1 MKPARPRLSLS
12 GRTSAAGR
20 PTQDE
25 AHKPGLARS
34 RAGTRQAGDA
44 RVAGQKP
51 EMAPADRKLL
61 LLNKPY
67 MVLCQFTDEAGRE
80 TLKDYI
86 KEPGIYAAG
95 RLDRD
100 SEGLLLLTNDG
111 KLQARLTQPGE
122 KTPKTYWVQ
131 VEGIPSEEKLAS
143 LRAGVELNDG
153 MTLPAEARIMAE
165 PDVWPRNPPIRMRKE
180 IPTSWLEIKIVEGRN
195 RQVRRMT
202 AHIGHPTLR
211 LIRYAIGDWT
221 LGNWQEDGLAPGQ
234 SRSLPAPELA
244 QARRD
249 LLSHL
254 KTAYGSE
261 LTGPVP
267 GTSGKYSEGLSIR
280 LEQADERWWAVF
292 EPATFIDLDRRTAET
307 IQRRRA
313 ASGIALEAMPLD
325 IGTLNSVIP
334 RGDGLLAR

>member
-1 MKPARPRLSLS
+1 MHAMKPARPRLSLS

-51 EMAPADRKLL
+51 EVAPADRKLL

-131 VEGIPSEEKLAS
+131 VEGVPSEAALAA

-153 MTLPAEARIMAE
+153 MTLPAGARIMDE
-165 PDVWPRNPPIRMRKE
+165 PAVWPRNPPIRMRKE

-244 QARRD
+244 PARRQP
-249 LLSHL
+249 SSPR
-254 KTAYGSE
+254 ASGSAA
-261 LTGPVP
+261 
-267 GTSGKYSEGLSIR
+267 K
-280 LEQADERWWAVF
+280 
-292 EPATFIDLDRRTAET
+292 PAGEAP
-307 IQRRRA
+307 RRA
-313 ASGIALEAMPLD
+313 SQPQQRD
-325 IGTLNSVIP
+325 KP
-334 RGDGLLAR
+334 RGTGKPGSPTTGENKPRSSGRGTARRPARHPGDKESS

>member
-1 MKPARPRLSLS
+1 MKSPRSRLSVSRTPRDNAPRTAAKPAAPRH
-12 GRTSAAGR
+12 AAPR
-20 PTQDE
+20 
-25 AHKPGLARS
+25 
-34 RAGTRQAGDA
+34 
-44 RVAGQKP
+44 KP
-51 EMAPADRKLL
+51 ELAPEDRKLL

-86 KEPGIYAAG
+86 TEPGIYAAG

-131 VEGIPSEEKLAS
+131 VEGIPSEEKLAA

-153 MTLPAEARIMAE
+153 MTLPAGARIMDE
-165 PDVWPRNPPIRMRKE
+165 PAVWPRNPPIRERKE
-180 IPTSWLEIKIVEGRN
+180 IPTSWLEITIIEGRN

-221 LGNWQEDGLAPGQ
+221 LDGLTPGT
-234 SRSLPAPELA
+234 SRSLPAPALA
-244 QARRD
+244 PLSISRPRPSSFRAGAHTAKPAGDAPRRASQPGRDERPRSTHSTERSTSSPTGGKPRSSGRGTARR
-249 LLSHL
+249 
-254 KTAYGSE
+254 
-261 LTGPVP
+261 
-267 GTSGKYSEGLSIR
+267 
-280 LEQADERWWAVF
+280 
-292 EPATFIDLDRRTAET
+292 PA
-307 IQRRRA
+307 RA
-313 ASGIALEAMPLD
+313 GNP
-325 IGTLNSVIP
+325 NSS
-334 RGDGLLAR
+334 DKES

>member
-1 MKPARPRLSLS
+1 MKSPRSRLSVSRSPRDNGPRTAAKPAAP
-12 GRTSAAGR
+12 
-20 PTQDE
+20 
-25 AHKPGLARS
+25 
-34 RAGTRQAGDA
+34 RQAA
-44 RVAGQKP
+44 PRKP
-51 EMAPADRKLL
+51 ELAPEDRKLL

-131 VEGIPSEEKLAS
+131 VEGIPSEEKLAA

-153 MTLPAEARIMAE
+153 MTLPAGARIMDE
-165 PDVWPRNPPIRMRKE
+165 PAVWPRNPPIRERKE
-180 IPTSWLEIKIVEGRN
+180 IPTSWLEIKIIEGRN

-221 LGNWQEDGLAPGQ
+221 LDGLAPGE
-234 SRSLPAPELA
+234 SRSLPAPDLA
-244 QARRD
+244 PLSTSRPRSSSSRSGAHTAKPAGDAPRQASQPKRAERPRSTHPTERATLSPTGGKPRSSGRGTARRP
-249 LLSHL
+249 
-254 KTAYGSE
+254 A
-261 LTGPVP
+261 
-267 GTSGKYSEGLSIR
+267 R
-280 LEQADERWWAVF
+280 AVNPDSSDK
-292 EPATFIDLDRRTAET
+292 E
-307 IQRRRA
+307 
-313 ASGIALEAMPLD
+313 S
-325 IGTLNSVIP
+325 
-334 RGDGLLAR
+334 

>member
-1 MKPARPRLSLS
+1 MKSPRPRLSV
-12 GRTSAAGR
+12 
-20 PTQDE
+20 
-25 AHKPGLARS
+25 S
-34 RAGTRQAGDA
+34 RAPRDNAPRTAAKPAAPRHAA
-44 RVAGQKP
+44 PRKP
-51 EMAPADRKLL
+51 ELAAADRKLL

-86 KEPGIYAAG
+86 SEPGIYAAG

-131 VEGIPSEEKLAS
+131 VEGIPSEEKLAD

-153 MTLPAEARIMAE
+153 MTLPAGARIMAE
-165 PDVWPRNPPIRMRKE
+165 PDVWPRNPPIRERKE
-180 IPTSWLEIKIVEGRN
+180 IPTSWLEIKIIEGRN

-221 LGNWQEDGLAPGQ
+221 LDGLAPGE

-244 QARRD
+244 PLATSRPRSSSSRSGAHTAKPAGDAPRRASQPKRDERPRATHSTASSTPSPTGGKPRSSGRGTARR
-249 LLSHL
+249 
-254 KTAYGSE
+254 
-261 LTGPVP
+261 
-267 GTSGKYSEGLSIR
+267 
-280 LEQADERWWAVF
+280 
-292 EPATFIDLDRRTAET
+292 PARV
-307 IQRRRA
+307 
-313 ASGIALEAMPLD
+313 GNP
-325 IGTLNSVIP
+325 NSN
-334 RGDGLLAR
+334 DKES

>member
-1 MKPARPRLSLS
+1 MKSPRSRLSVNRTPRDNAPRTAAKPAASRHASPR
-12 GRTSAAGR
+12 
-20 PTQDE
+20 
-25 AHKPGLARS
+25 
-34 RAGTRQAGDA
+34 
-44 RVAGQKP
+44 KP
-51 EMAPADRKLL
+51 ELAPADRKLL

-131 VEGIPSEEKLAS
+131 VEGIPSEEKLAA

-153 MTLPAEARIMAE
+153 MTLPAGARIMDE
-165 PDVWPRNPPIRMRKE
+165 PAVWPRNPPIRERKE
-180 IPTSWLEIKIVEGRN
+180 IPTSWLEIKIIEGRN

-221 LGNWQEDGLAPGQ
+221 LDGLAPGE
-234 SRSLPAPELA
+234 SRSLPAPELTPLSNSRPRPSSSRSGGNA
-244 QARRD
+244 KPTGDAPRRASQPRRD
-249 LLSHL
+249 ERPRSTHP
-254 KTAYGSE
+254 TERS
-261 LTGPVP
+261 TSNP
-267 GTSGKYSEGLSIR
+267 TSGKPRSSGR
-280 LEQADERWWAVF
+280 GTARR
-292 EPATFIDLDRRTAET
+292 PA
-307 IQRRRA
+307 RA
-313 ASGIALEAMPLD
+313 GNP
-325 IGTLNSVIP
+325 NSS
-334 RGDGLLAR
+334 DKES

>member
-1 MKPARPRLSLS
+1 MKSPRSRLSVSRAPRDNAPRTAAKPAAPRYASP
-12 GRTSAAGR
+12 R
-20 PTQDE
+20 
-25 AHKPGLARS
+25 
-34 RAGTRQAGDA
+34 
-44 RVAGQKP
+44 KP
-51 EMAPADRKLL
+51 ELAPEDRKLL

-131 VEGIPSEEKLAS
+131 VEGIPSEEKLAA

-153 MTLPAEARIMAE
+153 MTLPAGARIMDE
-165 PDVWPRNPPIRMRKE
+165 PAVWPRNPPIRERKE
-180 IPTSWLEIKIVEGRN
+180 IPTSWLEIKIIEGRN

-221 LGNWQEDGLAPGQ
+221 LDGLAPGE

-244 QARRD
+244 PLSTGRPRPSSSRSGAHTAKPAKPAGEAPRRPSQPRRDERPRSSGRGTARR
-249 LLSHL
+249 
-254 KTAYGSE
+254 
-261 LTGPVP
+261 
-267 GTSGKYSEGLSIR
+267 
-280 LEQADERWWAVF
+280 
-292 EPATFIDLDRRTAET
+292 PA
-307 IQRRRA
+307 RA
-313 ASGIALEAMPLD
+313 GNPDSNDKE
-325 IGTLNSVIP
+325 S
-334 RGDGLLAR
+334 

>member
-1 MKPARPRLSLS
+1 MKSARSRLSLPNRPARD
-12 GRTSAAGR
+12 GAPRSAAR
-20 PTQDE
+20 PAE
-25 AHKPGLARS
+25 SRHVAAR
-34 RAGTRQAGDA
+34 
-44 RVAGQKP
+44 KP
-51 EMAPADRKLL
+51 ELAPEDRKLL

-131 VEGIPSEEKLAS
+131 VEGIPSEEQLAA

-153 MTLPAEARIMAE
+153 MTLPAGARIMDE
-165 PDVWPRNPPIRMRKE
+165 PAVWPRNPPIRERKE
-180 IPTSWLEIKIVEGRN
+180 IPTCWLEIKIVEGRN

-221 LGNWQEDGLAPGQ
+221 LDGLAPGE
-234 SRSLPAPELA
+234 SRALPAPELA
-244 QARRD
+244 PVPRRAQTPNKPRSQGSGSSNPRASQPPRSPHGQGQGRDSRGASPRPANRSAGRGTARRPAR
-249 LLSHL
+249 S
-254 KTAYGSE
+254 KPSE
-261 LTGPVP
+261 
-267 GTSGKYSEGLSIR
+267 
-280 LEQADERWWAVF
+280 
-292 EPATFIDLDRRTAET
+292 
-307 IQRRRA
+307 
-313 ASGIALEAMPLD
+313 
-325 IGTLNSVIP
+325 
-334 RGDGLLAR
+334 

>member
-1 MKPARPRLSLS
+1 MYPMKSPRSRLSVSRTPRDNAPRTAAKPAAPRHASP
-12 GRTSAAGR
+12 R
-20 PTQDE
+20 
-25 AHKPGLARS
+25 
-34 RAGTRQAGDA
+34 
-44 RVAGQKP
+44 KP
-51 EMAPADRKLL
+51 ELAPEDRKLL

-131 VEGIPSEEKLAS
+131 VEGIPSEEKLAA

-153 MTLPAEARIMAE
+153 MTLPAGARIMNE
-165 PDVWPRNPPIRMRKE
+165 PAVWPRNPPIRERKE
-180 IPTSWLEIKIVEGRN
+180 IPTSWLEIKIIEGRN

-221 LGNWQEDGLAPGQ
+221 LDGLAPGE
-234 SRSLPAPELA
+234 SRSLPAPELTPLSNNRPRPSSSRSGA
-244 QARRD
+244 HTAKPAGEAPRRPSQPRRDERPRSTHPTERAATNPTGGKPRSSGRGTARR
-249 LLSHL
+249 
-254 KTAYGSE
+254 
-261 LTGPVP
+261 
-267 GTSGKYSEGLSIR
+267 
-280 LEQADERWWAVF
+280 
-292 EPATFIDLDRRTAET
+292 PA
-307 IQRRRA
+307 RA
-313 ASGIALEAMPLD
+313 GNP
-325 IGTLNSVIP
+325 NSS
-334 RGDGLLAR
+334 DKES

>member
-1 MKPARPRLSLS
+1 MKSPRSRLSVSRAPRDNAPRTAAKPAAPRHASP
-12 GRTSAAGR
+12 R
-20 PTQDE
+20 
-25 AHKPGLARS
+25 
-34 RAGTRQAGDA
+34 
-44 RVAGQKP
+44 KP
-51 EMAPADRKLL
+51 ELAPEERKLL

-131 VEGIPSEEKLAS
+131 VEGIPSEEQLAA

-153 MTLPAEARIMAE
+153 MTLPAGARIMDE
-165 PDVWPRNPPIRMRKE
+165 PAVWPRNPPIRERKE
-180 IPTSWLEIKIVEGRN
+180 IPTCWLEIKIVEGRN

-221 LGNWQEDGLAPGQ
+221 LDGLAPGE
-234 SRSLPAPELA
+234 SRILHAPELVLAPRRA
-244 QARRD
+244 QAPNKARSQGTGSNNPRSAQPTRSPHGQGQGRDNRDASPRPANRSGGRGTARRPAR
-249 LLSHL
+249 S
-254 KTAYGSE
+254 KPSE
-261 LTGPVP
+261 
-267 GTSGKYSEGLSIR
+267 
-280 LEQADERWWAVF
+280 
-292 EPATFIDLDRRTAET
+292 
-307 IQRRRA
+307 
-313 ASGIALEAMPLD
+313 
-325 IGTLNSVIP
+325 
-334 RGDGLLAR
+334 

>member
-12 GRTSAAGR
+12 PRGPGHT
-20 PTQDE
+20 T
-25 AHKPGLARS
+25 KTGLARPS
-34 RAGTRQAGDA
+34 QPTTER
-44 RVAGQKP
+44 KP
-51 EMAPADRKLL
+51 EVAPADRKLL

-67 MVLCQFTDEAGRE
+67 MVLCQFTDEGGRE

-86 KEPGIYAAG
+86 TEPGIYAAG

-131 VEGIPSEEKLAS
+131 VEGVPSEEALLS
-143 LRAGVELNDG
+143 LRAGVALNDG
-153 MTLPAEARIMAE
+153 MTLPAGARVMSD

-180 IPTSWLEIKIVEGRN
+180 IPTCWLEIKIVEGRN

-221 LGNWQEDGLAPGQ
+221 LDDLAPGQ
-234 SRSLPAPELA
+234 SRALPAPELA
-244 QARRD
+244 ALPRAQAPRRGGQGTPDRAVKSATKNNINDKSHNKTRSKAAQDATSASRNSRPQSAEQSVAQPSSARPTDGKPRSNRGSARR
-249 LLSHL
+249 
-254 KTAYGSE
+254 
-261 LTGPVP
+261 
-267 GTSGKYSEGLSIR
+267 
-280 LEQADERWWAVF
+280 
-292 EPATFIDLDRRTAET
+292 PARNGNGNGNGNGND
-307 IQRRRA
+307 
-313 ASGIALEAMPLD
+313 
-325 IGTLNSVIP
+325 
-334 RGDGLLAR
+334 

>member
-1 MKPARPRLSLS
+1 MKSPRSRLSVSRAPRDYAPRTAAKPAAPRHASP
-12 GRTSAAGR
+12 R
-20 PTQDE
+20 
-25 AHKPGLARS
+25 
-34 RAGTRQAGDA
+34 
-44 RVAGQKP
+44 KP
-51 EMAPADRKLL
+51 ELAPEDRKLL

-131 VEGIPSEEKLAS
+131 VEGIPSEEKLAA

-153 MTLPAEARIMAE
+153 MTLPAGARIMDE
-165 PDVWPRNPPIRMRKE
+165 PAVWPRNPPIRDRKE

-221 LGNWQEDGLAPGQ
+221 LDGLAPGE
-234 SRSLPAPELA
+234 SRALPAPELA
-244 QARRD
+244 PAPRRAQAPNKPRSQGTGSSNPRASQPTRSPHGQGQRRDSRDASPRPANRSGGRGTARR
-249 LLSHL
+249 
-254 KTAYGSE
+254 
-261 LTGPVP
+261 
-267 GTSGKYSEGLSIR
+267 
-280 LEQADERWWAVF
+280 
-292 EPATFIDLDRRTAET
+292 PARNNP
-307 IQRRRA
+307 
-313 ASGIALEAMPLD
+313 SK
-325 IGTLNSVIP
+325 
-334 RGDGLLAR
+334 

>member
-1 MKPARPRLSLS
+1 MKSPRSRLSVSRAPRDNAPRTTTKPAAPRHASP
-12 GRTSAAGR
+12 R
-20 PTQDE
+20 
-25 AHKPGLARS
+25 
-34 RAGTRQAGDA
+34 
-44 RVAGQKP
+44 KP
-51 EMAPADRKLL
+51 ELAPEDRKLL

-131 VEGIPSEEKLAS
+131 VEGVPSEEKLAA

-153 MTLPAEARIMAE
+153 MTLPAGARIMDE
-165 PDVWPRNPPIRMRKE
+165 PAVWPRNPPIRERKE
-180 IPTSWLEIKIVEGRN
+180 IPTSWLEIKIIEGRN

-221 LGNWQEDGLAPGQ
+221 LDGLAPGE

-244 QARRD
+244 QLSNSRPRLSSSRSGAHTAKPAKPAGEAPRRASQPRRDERPRSTHPTERAATNPTGGNPRSSGRGTARR
-249 LLSHL
+249 
-254 KTAYGSE
+254 
-261 LTGPVP
+261 
-267 GTSGKYSEGLSIR
+267 
-280 LEQADERWWAVF
+280 
-292 EPATFIDLDRRTAET
+292 PA
-307 IQRRRA
+307 RA
-313 ASGIALEAMPLD
+313 GNPDSNDKE
-325 IGTLNSVIP
+325 S
-334 RGDGLLAR
+334 

>member
-1 MKPARPRLSLS
+1 MKSPRSRLSVSRAPRDNAPRTAAKPAAPRHASP
-12 GRTSAAGR
+12 R
-20 PTQDE
+20 
-25 AHKPGLARS
+25 
-34 RAGTRQAGDA
+34 
-44 RVAGQKP
+44 KP
-51 EMAPADRKLL
+51 ELAPEDRKLL

-131 VEGIPSEEKLAS
+131 VEGIPSEEKLAA

-153 MTLPAEARIMAE
+153 MTLPAGARIMDE
-165 PDVWPRNPPIRMRKE
+165 PAVWPRNPPIRERKE

-221 LGNWQEDGLAPGQ
+221 LDGLAPGE

-244 QARRD
+244 PLSTRRPRPSSSRSGAHTAKPAKPAGEAPRRASQPRRDERPRSTHPTERAATNPTGGKPRSSGRGTARRP
-249 LLSHL
+249 
-254 KTAYGSE
+254 AR
-261 LTGPVP
+261 TGNPD
-267 GTSGKYSEGLSIR
+267 SSDKES
-280 LEQADERWWAVF
+280 
-292 EPATFIDLDRRTAET
+292 
-307 IQRRRA
+307 
-313 ASGIALEAMPLD
+313 
-325 IGTLNSVIP
+325 
-334 RGDGLLAR
+334 

>member
-1 MKPARPRLSLS
+1 MHAMKSARPRLSLQGRTTTS
-12 GRTSAAGR
+12 GRTA
-20 PTQDE
+20 QDD
-25 AHKPGLARS
+25 ANRPGLARS
-34 RAGTRQAGDA
+34 RAGTRHAHEAEQ
-44 RVAGQKP
+44 AGQKP
-51 EMAPADRKLL
+51 RVDPADRKLL

-67 MVLCQFTDEAGRE
+67 MVLSQFTDETGRE

-131 VEGIPSEEKLAS
+131 VEGIPSEEALAA

-153 MTLPAEARIMAE
+153 ITLPAEATLMDE
-165 PDVWPRNPPIRMRKE
+165 PAIWPRNPPIRERKE
-180 IPTSWLEIKIVEGRN
+180 IPTRWLEIKIIEGRN

-221 LGNWQEDGLAPGQ
+221 LDGLAPGE
-234 SRSLPAPELA
+234 SRALPAPELA
-244 QARRD
+244 PAQRQRKPSSPRSDGRAAKPAGDAPRRANQPRRD
-249 LLSHL
+249 ERPRS
-254 KTAYGSE
+254 TASTTSP
-261 LTGPVP
+261 TGGKPRSSGR
-267 GTSGKYSEGLSIR
+267 GT
-280 LEQADERWWAVF
+280 A
-292 EPATFIDLDRRTAET
+292 RRTARHTTDKE
-307 IQRRRA
+307 
-313 ASGIALEAMPLD
+313 S
-325 IGTLNSVIP
+325 
-334 RGDGLLAR
+334 

>member
-1 MKPARPRLSLS
+1 MKSARPRLSLS
-12 GRTSAAGR
+12 GRPAAADH
-20 PTQDE
+20 P
-25 AHKPGLARS
+25 LNARS
-34 RAGTRQAGDA
+34 RIGNPAE
-44 RVAGQKP
+44 QKP
-51 EMAPADRKLL
+51 VLAPADRKLL

-131 VEGIPSEEKLAS
+131 VEGVPSEEALAA

-153 MTLPAEARIMAE
+153 MTLPAGARIMDE
-165 PDVWPRNPPIRMRKE
+165 PELWPRNPPIRERKE
-180 IPTSWLEIKIVEGRN
+180 IPTRWLEIKIVEGRN

-221 LGNWQEDGLAPGQ
+221 LDGLAPGQ
-234 SRSLPAPELA
+234 SHSLPAPELA
-244 QARRD
+244 AASRTNGRPRQPERERAGAATRQTGAKARSPQQNKPGRSAGAQPAAQAAERNGGQPRSTSRGTARR
-249 LLSHL
+249 H
-254 KTAYGSE
+254 A
-261 LTGPVP
+261 
-267 GTSGKYSEGLSIR
+267 
-280 LEQADERWWAVF
+280 
-292 EPATFIDLDRRTAET
+292 
-307 IQRRRA
+307 RA
-313 ASGIALEAMPLD
+313 PQDKES
-325 IGTLNSVIP
+325 S
-334 RGDGLLAR
+334 

>member
-1 MKPARPRLSLS
+1 MKSPRPRLSVS
-12 GRTSAAGR
+12 RSPRDNAPRTAA
-20 PTQDE
+20 
-25 AHKPGLARS
+25 KPAAPRHAS
-34 RAGTRQAGDA
+34 PR
-44 RVAGQKP
+44 KP
-51 EMAPADRKLL
+51 ELAPEDRKLL

-131 VEGIPSEEKLAS
+131 VEGIPSEEKLAA

-153 MTLPAEARIMAE
+153 MTLPAGARIMDE
-165 PDVWPRNPPIRMRKE
+165 PAVWPRNPPIRERKE
-180 IPTSWLEIKIVEGRN
+180 IPTSWLEIKIIEGRN

-221 LGNWQEDGLAPGQ
+221 LDGLAPGE
-234 SRSLPAPELA
+234 SRCLPAPELA
-244 QARRD
+244 PSSTRRPRPSSSRSGAHTAKPAKPAGDAPRRASQPGRDERPRSTHPTERAATNPTGGKPRSSGRGTARR
-249 LLSHL
+249 
-254 KTAYGSE
+254 
-261 LTGPVP
+261 
-267 GTSGKYSEGLSIR
+267 
-280 LEQADERWWAVF
+280 
-292 EPATFIDLDRRTAET
+292 PA
-307 IQRRRA
+307 RA
-313 ASGIALEAMPLD
+313 GNPDSNDKE
-325 IGTLNSVIP
+325 S
-334 RGDGLLAR
+334 

>member
-1 MKPARPRLSLS
+1 MKSARPRLSLS
-12 GRTSAAGR
+12 ARPDAGRTASGPTTVR
-20 PTQDE
+20 PSQRRE
-25 AHKPGLARS
+25 ARHTGSVNERKPA
-34 RAGTRQAGDA
+34 
-44 RVAGQKP
+44 P
-51 EMAPADRKLL
+51 APADRKLL

-131 VEGIPSEEKLAS
+131 VEGVPSEEKLAA

-153 MTLPAEARIMAE
+153 MTLPAGARIMDD
-165 PDVWPRNPPIRMRKE
+165 PVVWPRNPPIRERRE
-180 IPTSWLEIKIVEGRN
+180 IPTCWLEIKIVEGRN

-211 LIRYAIGDWT
+211 LIRYAIGEWT
-221 LGNWQEDGLAPGQ
+221 LDGLAPGE
-234 SRSLPAPELA
+234 SRALPAPELA
-244 QARRD
+244 PAPRPAATQGKPRASAAAGGAGRSAPRTARPTDQDPPQMRERRGADPRPGNRSGGRTTARRPART
-249 LLSHL
+249 
-254 KTAYGSE
+254 KPSE
-261 LTGPVP
+261 
-267 GTSGKYSEGLSIR
+267 
-280 LEQADERWWAVF
+280 
-292 EPATFIDLDRRTAET
+292 
-307 IQRRRA
+307 
-313 ASGIALEAMPLD
+313 
-325 IGTLNSVIP
+325 
-334 RGDGLLAR
+334 

>member
-1 MKPARPRLSLS
+1 MKSPRSRLSVNRTPRDNVPRSAAKPAAPRHVSP
-12 GRTSAAGR
+12 R
-20 PTQDE
+20 
-25 AHKPGLARS
+25 
-34 RAGTRQAGDA
+34 
-44 RVAGQKP
+44 KP
-51 EMAPADRKLL
+51 ELAPEDRKLL

-131 VEGIPSEEKLAS
+131 VEGIPSEEKLAA

-153 MTLPAEARIMAE
+153 MTLPAGARIMDE
-165 PDVWPRNPPIRMRKE
+165 PAVWPRNPPIRERKE
-180 IPTSWLEIKIVEGRN
+180 IPTSWLEIKIIEGRN

-221 LGNWQEDGLAPGQ
+221 LDGLAPGE

-244 QARRD
+244 PSSSSRPRPSSSRSGAHTAKPAKPAGEAPRRASQPRRDERPRTTHPTERAATNPTGGKPRSSGRGTARRP
-249 LLSHL
+249 
-254 KTAYGSE
+254 AR
-261 LTGPVP
+261 TGNP
-267 GTSGKYSEGLSIR
+267 
-280 LEQADERWWAVF
+280 
-292 EPATFIDLDRRTAET
+292 
-307 IQRRRA
+307 
-313 ASGIALEAMPLD
+313 
-325 IGTLNSVIP
+325 NSS
-334 RGDGLLAR
+334 DKES

>member
-1 MKPARPRLSLS
+1 MKSPRPRLSLS
-12 GRTSAAGR
+12 SRPDAGR
-20 PTQDE
+20 P
-25 AHKPGLARS
+25 
-34 RAGTRQAGDA
+34 A
-44 RVAGQKP
+44 RVDKVQPPTPGPGRKP
-51 EMAPADRKLL
+51 EVAAADRKLL

-86 KEPGIYAAG
+86 TEPGIYAAG

-131 VEGIPSEEKLAS
+131 VEGVPSEEKLAA

-153 MTLPAEARIMAE
+153 LTLPAGARIMDDPA
-165 PDVWPRNPPIRMRKE
+165 VWQRNPPIRERKE
-180 IPTSWLEIKIVEGRN
+180 IPTCWLEITIVEGRN

-221 LGNWQEDGLAPGQ
+221 LDGLAPGE
-234 SRSLPAPELA
+234 SRALPAPELA
-244 QARRD
+244 PAPRKPQGNRQAQGDKRAPDRRPAQAPHGKGPGKEGREAAPSAGKSRSAGRGTARR
-249 LLSHL
+249 
-254 KTAYGSE
+254 
-261 LTGPVP
+261 
-267 GTSGKYSEGLSIR
+267 
-280 LEQADERWWAVF
+280 
-292 EPATFIDLDRRTAET
+292 PARS
-307 IQRRRA
+307 Q
-313 ASGIALEAMPLD
+313 S
-325 IGTLNSVIP
+325 
-334 RGDGLLAR
+334 

>member
-1 MKPARPRLSLS
+1 MKSARPRLSLQ
-12 GRTSAAGR
+12 GRTTAAER
-20 PTQDE
+20 TPQDD
-25 AHKPGLARS
+25 ANRPGLTRS
-34 RAGTRQAGDA
+34 RPGTRHAQAA
-44 RVAGQKP
+44 EQAGQKP
-51 EMAPADRKLL
+51 QVAPADRKLL

-131 VEGIPSEEKLAS
+131 VEGIPSEEKLAA

-153 MTLPAEARIMAE
+153 MTLPAEARLMDE
-165 PDVWPRNPPIRMRKE
+165 PNVWPRNPPIRERKE
-180 IPTSWLEIKIVEGRN
+180 IPTRWLEIKIVEGRN

-202 AHIGHPTLR
+202 AQIGHPTLR

-221 LGNWQEDGLAPGQ
+221 LDGLAPGQ
-234 SRSLPAPELA
+234 SRCLHAPELA
-244 QARRD
+244 PVSPARSRK
-249 LLSHL
+249 SQTGSS
-254 KTAYGSE
+254 TA
-261 LTGPVP
+261 
-267 GTSGKYSEGLSIR
+267 K
-280 LEQADERWWAVF
+280 
-292 EPATFIDLDRRTAET
+292 PAGDRP
-307 IQRRRA
+307 RRA
-313 ASGIALEAMPLD
+313 AQSSRKNPPRSAGKPAIDQAGSRPPAESKSRSSGR
-325 IGTLNSVIP
+325 GT
-334 RGDGLLAR
+334 ARRPARHTTDKESS

>member
-1 MKPARPRLSLS
+1 MKSPRSRLSVSRAPRDNSPRTAAKPAAPRH
-12 GRTSAAGR
+12 AAPR
-20 PTQDE
+20 
-25 AHKPGLARS
+25 
-34 RAGTRQAGDA
+34 
-44 RVAGQKP
+44 KP
-51 EMAPADRKLL
+51 ELAPEDRKLL

-122 KTPKTYWVQ
+122 KTHKTYWVQ
-131 VEGIPSEEKLAS
+131 VEGIPSEDKLAA

-153 MTLPAEARIMAE
+153 MTLPAGARIMDE
-165 PDVWPRNPPIRMRKE
+165 PAVWPRNPPIRERKE
-180 IPTSWLEIKIVEGRN
+180 IPTSWLEIKIIEGRN

-221 LGNWQEDGLAPGQ
+221 LDGLAPGT

-244 QARRD
+244 PSSNSRPRPSSSRSGAHTAKPAKPAGDAPQRPSQLRRDERPRSTHPTERAATNPTGGKPRSSGRGTARR
-249 LLSHL
+249 
-254 KTAYGSE
+254 
-261 LTGPVP
+261 
-267 GTSGKYSEGLSIR
+267 
-280 LEQADERWWAVF
+280 
-292 EPATFIDLDRRTAET
+292 PA
-307 IQRRRA
+307 RA
-313 ASGIALEAMPLD
+313 GNPDSNDKE
-325 IGTLNSVIP
+325 S
-334 RGDGLLAR
+334 

>member
-51 EMAPADRKLL
+51 EVAPADRKLL

-131 VEGIPSEEKLAS
+131 VEGIPSEEALAA

-153 MTLPAEARIMAE
+153 MTLPAEARLMDE
-165 PDVWPRNPPIRMRKE
+165 PAVWPRTPPIRERKE
-180 IPTSWLEIKIVEGRN
+180 IPTRWLEIKIIEGRN

-211 LIRYAIGDWT
+211 LIRYAIGDWN

-244 QARRD
+244 PAQRQRKPSSPRPDGSAAKPAGEAPRRANQPRRDQRPRSSGRGTARR
-249 LLSHL
+249 
-254 KTAYGSE
+254 
-261 LTGPVP
+261 
-267 GTSGKYSEGLSIR
+267 
-280 LEQADERWWAVF
+280 
-292 EPATFIDLDRRTAET
+292 PARHTTDKE
-307 IQRRRA
+307 
-313 ASGIALEAMPLD
+313 S
-325 IGTLNSVIP
+325 S
-334 RGDGLLAR
+334 

>member
-1 MKPARPRLSLS
+1 MKSPRSRLSLP
-12 GRTSAAGR
+12 GR
-20 PTQDE
+20 PPRDG
-25 AHKPGLARS
+25 AAR
-34 RAGTRQAGDA
+34 TTTMA
-44 RVAGQKP
+44 RPAAPRKP
-51 EMAPADRKLL
+51 ELAAADRKLL

-131 VEGIPSEEKLAS
+131 VEGIPSEEKLAA

-153 MTLPAEARIMAE
+153 MTLPAGARIMDE
-165 PDVWPRNPPIRMRKE
+165 PAVWPRNPPIRERKE
-180 IPTSWLEIKIVEGRN
+180 IPTRWLEIKIIEGRN

-221 LGNWQEDGLAPGQ
+221 LDGLAPGE
-234 SRSLPAPELA
+234 SHSLPAPELA
-244 QARRD
+244 PASASRQRPSSPRSGTNAKPAGEAPRRANQPKRDERPRSTHSTVSSTASSTESPTGSKPRSSGRSTARR
-249 LLSHL
+249 
-254 KTAYGSE
+254 
-261 LTGPVP
+261 
-267 GTSGKYSEGLSIR
+267 
-280 LEQADERWWAVF
+280 
-292 EPATFIDLDRRTAET
+292 PA
-307 IQRRRA
+307 RA
-313 ASGIALEAMPLD
+313 SNP
-325 IGTLNSVIP
+325 NSN
-334 RGDGLLAR
+334 DKES

>member
-1 MKPARPRLSLS
+1 
-12 GRTSAAGR
+12 
-20 PTQDE
+20 
-25 AHKPGLARS
+25 
-34 RAGTRQAGDA
+34 
-44 RVAGQKP
+44 
-51 EMAPADRKLL
+51 
-61 LLNKPY
+61 

-131 VEGIPSEEKLAS
+131 VEGIPSEEQLAA

-153 MTLPAEARIMAE
+153 MTLPAGARIMDE
-165 PDVWPRNPPIRMRKE
+165 PAVWPRNPPIRERKE
-180 IPTSWLEIKIVEGRN
+180 IPTCWLEIKIVEGRN

-221 LGNWQEDGLAPGQ
+221 LDGLAPGE
-234 SRSLPAPELA
+234 SRALPAPELA
-244 QARRD
+244 PAPRRAQAPNKPRSQGSGSSHPRNAQPTRSPHGQGQGRDSRDTSPRPANRSSGRGTARR
-249 LLSHL
+249 
-254 KTAYGSE
+254 
-261 LTGPVP
+261 
-267 GTSGKYSEGLSIR
+267 
-280 LEQADERWWAVF
+280 
-292 EPATFIDLDRRTAET
+292 PARSKP
-307 IQRRRA
+307 QQ
-313 ASGIALEAMPLD
+313 
-325 IGTLNSVIP
+325 
-334 RGDGLLAR
+334 